1 MFRTNLLRGSALA
14 AMLALSSVSAFAE
27 QMSIVTPFPPG
38 GISDSMARV
47 VASYLSEE
55 LGETVIVD
63 PQPGASGLVAARH
76 VLNQEADGTV
86 LFQTSPT
93 VMMIL
98 PRTNKLEFNP
108 REAFQTVSN
117 VGSNQL
123 VFAVRKDY
131 PADTLAEFIDHV
143 SKQEPGS
150 LSLASGGAGTSTH
163 LIPVLFLTEAG
174 LDFTHV
180 PYSGGGPALQDV
192 VAGHVDA
199 YFGNPSE
206 VMAQAEGGNVKILA
220 TSGDVRMK
228 SLPDV
233 PTISEALPGVS
244 LVTWNGMVVKQGTPV
259 ERIEKISAAIQAI
272 SLNPD
277 YIKALEEL
285 GIDVIGDDPAHFQ
298 TMINDTL
305 PLWNT
310 AIDAAGI
317 EQQ

>member
-1 MFRTNLLRGSALA
+1 MFNHK
-14 AMLALSSVSAFAE
+14 AMLSVALVGLFALSPVVAMAA
-27 QMSIVTPFPPG
+27 QISIVTPFPPG
-38 GISDSMARV
+38 GVSDSMARV
-47 VASYLSEE
+47 VATYLSEE

-98 PRTNKLEFNP
+98 PRTNKLEFDP
-108 REAFQTVSN
+108 LEAFDTVSN
-117 VGSNQL
+117 IGSNPL

-131 PADTLAEFIDHV
+131 PADTLEEFIAYAKD
-143 SKQEPGS
+143 SDPGS
-150 LSLASGGAGTSTH
+150 LTLASGGAGTSTH
-163 LIPVLFLTEAG
+163 LIPVLFLSEAG
-174 LDFTHV
+174 IDFTHV

-199 YFGNPSE
+199 YFGNPAE

-220 TSGDVRMK
+220 TSGDERMK
-228 SLPDV
+228 ALPDV
-233 PTISEALPGVS
+233 PTISESLPGVA
-244 LVTWNGMVVKQGTPV
+244 LVTWNGMVVKSGTPAD
-259 ERIEKISAAIQAI
+259 RIEQISNAIQAI
-272 SLNPD
+272 TQNPD
-277 YIKALEEL
+277 YVKALEDL

-298 TMINDTL
+298 SMIDETL

>member
-1 MFRTNLLRGSALA
+1 MHKKNSLLGVALA
-14 AMLALSSVSAFAE
+14 GLIAASPVAATAG
-27 QMSIVTPFPPG
+27 QISIVTPFPPG

-47 VASYLSEE
+47 VATYLSEE

-108 REAFQTVSN
+108 IEVFQPVSN
-117 VGSNQL
+117 IGSNQL

-131 PADTLAEFIDHV
+131 PADTLEEFIAYAKD
-143 SKQEPGS
+143 EAPGS
-150 LSLASGGAGTSTH
+150 LTLASGGAGTSTH
-163 LIPVLFLTEAG
+163 LIPVLFLSEAG
-174 LDFTHV
+174 IEFTHV
-180 PYSGGGPALQDV
+180 PYGGGGPALQDV

-199 YFGNPSE
+199 YFGNPAE

-220 TSGDVRMK
+220 TSGDERMK
-228 SLPDV
+228 ALPEV

-244 LVTWNGMVVKQGTPV
+244 LVTWNGMVVKEGTHPD
-259 ERIEKISAAIQAI
+259 RIEELSTAIQAI
-272 SLNPD
+272 SENPD
-277 YIKALEEL
+277 YVNALEEL
-285 GIDVIGDDPAHFQ
+285 GIDVIGDDPVHFDD
-298 TMINDTL
+298 MINETL
-305 PLWNT
+305 PLWNA

>member
-27 QMSIVTPFPPG
+27 QLSIVTPFPPG

-150 LSLASGGAGTSTH
+150 LSLASPSSSS
-163 LIPVLFLTEAG
+163 PK
-174 LDFTHV
+174 
-180 PYSGGGPALQDV
+180 PALISPTCPIAAADQLCRT
-192 VAGHVDA
+192 
-199 YFGNPSE
+199 SW
-206 VMAQAEGGNVKILA
+206 LA
-220 TSGDVRMK
+220 TSM
-228 SLPDV
+228 P
-233 PTISEALPGVS
+233 
-244 LVTWNGMVVKQGTPV
+244 
-259 ERIEKISAAIQAI
+259 ISA
-272 SLNPD
+272 
-277 YIKALEEL
+277 
-285 GIDVIGDDPAHFQ
+285 
-298 TMINDTL
+298 TL
-305 PLWNT
+305 PKSWLRLK
-310 AIDAAGI
+310 AATSRSSPLRAMSA
-317 EQQ
+317 